1 MDCLYHYCTNEKAF
15 NILKNHNIRM
25 GDISKSNGMRL
36 RKGKIKEIKIKE
48 KKKNFPLDQE
58 KIFFLDTSIK

>member
-1 MDCLYHYCTNEKAF
+1 MFIVIQT
-15 NILKNHNIRM
+15 

-48 KKKNFPLDQE
+48 NFSLDEE
-58 KIFFLDTSIK
+58 KIFFLDTYIK